1 MPFLSSVEGQYGYG
15 RILTIPIAILTTGLL
30 LYLDAANTQS
40 YPGTGTTWTDLSTN
54 TNNATS
60 LNGFTYSS
68 ANGGYLSFNGAG
80 SGSLVANKYN
90 TTYTG
95 KTIFIAGKLN
105 SISTGAFRAMIGASA
120 GSRNF
125 NLYMYSPSN
134 NTYQLHFS
142 AGGFGSFSTNLPYTP
157 GNWFTVALTQALDGT
172 TTYYYNGTSV
182 NQLSQTFSQ
191 FLAGSTENI
200 GRADNFWDGPLAV
213 ICVYKSALTA
223 ADILNNHNA
232 IKSRYGL

>member
-68 ANGGYLSFNGAG
+68 ANSGYLSFNGAG

-95 KTIFIAGKLN
+95 KTIFIAGKVN

-157 GNWFTVALTQALDGT
+157 GNWFTVALTQELDGT